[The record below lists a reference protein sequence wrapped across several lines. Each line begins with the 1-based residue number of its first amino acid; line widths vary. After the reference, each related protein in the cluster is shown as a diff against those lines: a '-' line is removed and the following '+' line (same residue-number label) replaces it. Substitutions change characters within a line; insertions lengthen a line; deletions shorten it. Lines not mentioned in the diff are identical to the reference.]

1 MWLCEKP
8 WMKRIPGRW
17 DCPNPAPKWS
27 GYRLSSP
34 RSVCISIPVRNSV
47 PPLRQA
53 TKWQRSPSAGSKF
66 AAILS
71 SEILPRVADCIV
83 KYVLQDRSKS
93 LLVVT
98 PQMPLTT
105 NESRIHRHSTVS
117 VGNGWQCSPC
127 SLLLRFRDSVLAAL
141 LSPNS
146 RATMSPSGVRQ
157 RFLQTRQ
164 CPAPLRAAYD
174 LAIDQELCA
183 ARQCFWACSA

>member
-1 MWLCEKP
+1 
-8 WMKRIPGRW
+8 MKRISR
-17 DCPNPAPKWS
+17 PARLPQS
-27 GYRLSSP
+27 CAEMIRLSG
-34 RSVCISIPVRNSV
+34 VFTAIGLYFNSC
-47 PPLRQA
+47 PKLGPAA
-53 TKWQRSPSAGSKF
+53 TASNEVATIALSKF

-71 SEILPRVADCIV
+71 SEILPRVADYIV

-174 LAIDQELCA
+174 LAIHQELCA